1 MQSPSANQQDFAA
14 GLLCLA
20 IGIVGFAW
28 SFSYNVGTLLR
39 MGPGFFPALVFGAL
53 ILAGL
58 AITARAFLH
67 SGEAIERLAVRPY
80 MLILLAV
87 LVFALGVER
96 FGFVIAAFLLV
107 LVACL
112 AGARLSLVQMA
123 LLAASL
129 TAFCWFIFVFALG
142 LPLPMW
148 PEALS

>member
-20 IGIVGFAW
+20 IGIVGFSW

-58 AITARAFLH
+58 AITARAFLQR
-67 SGEAIERLAVRPY
+67 GVAIERLALRPY
-80 MLILLAV
+80 ALVLLAV
-87 LVFALGVER
+87 LVFGLGVER
-96 FGFVIAAFLLV
+96 LGFMIAAFLLV

-112 AGARLSLVQMA
+112 AGARLSPLGMVA
-123 LLAASL
+123 LAAGL

-142 LPLPMW
+142 LPLPLW